1 MKDAKLL
8 LLYIILC
15 IILLIIPDI
24 NKKQKY
30 KLTLITSGNI
40 ISQLVFI
47 NLICFSILE
56 NNMIGLILLLIFCS
70 IVSLKKNIVKEGF
83 FDYYSEK

>member
-1 MKDAKLL
+1 MKDPKII

-30 KLTLITSGNI
+30 KLTLLTGGNI

-56 NNMIGLILLLIFCS
+56 NNMIGLFLVLIFCS
-70 IVSLKKNIVKEGF
+70 IVSLKKKTVNEGF
-83 FDYYSEK
+83 FDYY